1 MKWYR
6 FFLGLLLL
14 LAPAM
19 VRAQILMPDGRYKLM
34 ATVVDGDTLP
44 LINLR
49 SVDIS
54 APMSPEAA
62 AKLMAFKPYA
72 KLAAVQLRYIND
84 SIAHFTNEHD
94 KKKFIKETE
103 KKLREDFEK
112 DITKLTVTQGK
123 ILIKLVDRETGSTS
137 YALVKELRGSIRA
150 FLFQGLARLF
160 GENLKSEFDGP
171 GEDAAIEAI
180 VKQIEKGQLLVQP
193 IKH

>member
-1 MKWYR
+1 
-6 FFLGLLLL
+6 
-14 LAPAM
+14 M

-62 AKLMAFKPYA
+62 AKLMAFNKLRRDVLRAYPYA